1 MGKINV
7 AWHDAHKMPA
17 NPTEQQR
24 AEWHYGHAL
33 NCDCRTVT
41 PSVLTLIETH
51 GYKLPPD
58 APGLV
63 GASAAGGKRV
73 P

>member
-7 AWHDAHKMPA
+7 AWHESHKMPK

-24 AEWHYGHAL
+24 AEWHYGHAIH
-33 NCDCRTVT
+33 CGCRAVS
-41 PSVLTLIETH
+41 PSIQTLLETH

-58 APGLV
+58 APGL
-63 GASAAGGKRV
+63 AGV
-73 P
+73 PPPA